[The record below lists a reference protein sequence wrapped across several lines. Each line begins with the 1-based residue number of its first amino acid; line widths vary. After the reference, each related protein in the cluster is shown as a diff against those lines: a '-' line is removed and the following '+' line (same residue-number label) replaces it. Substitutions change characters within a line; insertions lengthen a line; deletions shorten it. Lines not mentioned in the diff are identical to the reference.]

1 MNVVRRRPERGKGQR
16 RVKGSGWELGK
27 EEVGRPCWNAKSE
40 GRAVRISV
48 WGNRWLL
55 PSKPRQ
61 LDSRCARCEWKARP
75 QCSVV
80 RSHPLPQTVSA
91 PEVVVTFV
99 ARSRGR
105 QPRRDK
111 HLGSKLCCA
120 ATKRSLGVTSP
131 SRVCTPKEVAVRLHK
146 ASCAR

>member
-1 MNVVRRRPERGKGQR
+1 VVRRRPERGKGQR

-61 LDSRCARCEWKARP
+61 LDSRCARCERKARP

-105 QPRRDK
+105 QASARQTPGLK
-111 HLGSKLCCA
+111 AVLCSDEKVA
-120 ATKRSLGVTSP
+120 GRTSP